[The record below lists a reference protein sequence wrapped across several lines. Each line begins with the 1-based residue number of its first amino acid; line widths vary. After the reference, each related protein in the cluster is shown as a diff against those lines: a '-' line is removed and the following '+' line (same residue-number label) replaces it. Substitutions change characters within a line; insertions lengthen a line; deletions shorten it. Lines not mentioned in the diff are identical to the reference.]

1 MNENYLQ
8 GLELLFLRQL
18 HKNKADK
25 ESVYICSPL
34 RSDTRLGTVI
44 NMQAAKAYLVF
55 AIEHL
60 GYAARAPH
68 AYLPTVLNDEIPAQ
82 RVIALQYGLNVLEQS
97 NKMFVCGN
105 RLSVGMLGEIVF
117 AAQRGK
123 EISVFNKTIF
133 NQVMQVVI
141 SNGGRAEKVKL
152 DESKPIFSMSPEQL
166 AVSSFAGRLFDA
178 EVLKCYV
185 NSNG

>member
-8 GLELLFLRQL
+8 GLELLFLRKL
-18 HKNKADK
+18 HNNKADK

-34 RSDTRLGTVI
+34 RSDTRIGTVI

-55 AIEHL
+55 AIEQL

-82 RVIALQYGLNVLEQS
+82 RVIALQYGLNVLERS
-97 NKMFVCGN
+97 SKMFVCGN
-105 RLSVGMLGEIVF
+105 RLSAGMVGEIVF
-117 AAQRGK
+117 AAQSGK

-152 DESKPIFSMSPEQL
+152 DESMPIFSMSPEQL